1 LGDGIAAAKIE
12 KRNASVIRSSGL
24 GQTPQNLDRFLGRV
38 SSYLIHA
45 DENGRVLG
53 WIDRDHRAEDLGKTF
68 RLRDT

>member
-12 KRNASVIRSSGL
+12 KRHASVIKSSGL
-24 GQTPQNLDRFLGRV
+24 GQTPQNLDRFFGRV

-53 WIDRDHRAEDLGKTF
+53 LIAITVPKFLA
-68 RLRDT
+68 RLSTCVTRK